1 MVKTHRK
8 KIESVIFVIILVI
21 SSSLFSGNTFNST
34 ISFQPNDTVT
44 VIKPENHYQIE
55 NQFITSI
62 LTRYHFKEFEIDD
75 SLSNMIFNRYLE
87 ALDNGKNYF
96 LASDIESFNAQQF
109 QLDDNLYKGDIQ
121 YVHLLKEFNRYRII
135 LTFQ

>member
-62 LTRYHFKEFEIDD
+62 LTRYHFKELLF
-75 SLSNMIFNRYLE
+75 
-87 ALDNGKNYF
+87 KN
-96 LASDIESFNAQQF
+96 
-109 QLDDNLYKGDIQ
+109 
-121 YVHLLKEFNRYRII
+121 
-135 LTFQ
+135 